1 MDGFRRCFLV
11 ISMTVSGTY
20 IKYFMVC
27 HRKTWLFHHKIEM
40 EHTSEIVAEGT
51 FIGEESYPQR
61 AERYREILLDGSKI
75 DFYDPHD
82 KVVHEI
88 KKSDKLE
95 HSHVAQV
102 QFYLYLLR
110 KNGIDGAIG
119 LIEYPK
125 LRQTQTVTLTD
136 EDVPVVEGWVRAI
149 EQIMTSEQCP
159 PRLTKSK
166 CRSCSYFDF
175 CYAEEGK

>member
-1 MDGFRRCFLV
+1 
-11 ISMTVSGTY
+11 MTITGTY
-20 IKYFMVC
+20 IKYYKVC
-27 HRKTWLFHHKIEM
+27 YRKTWLFHHKIEM
-40 EHTSEIVAEGT
+40 EHTSELVAEGS
-51 FIGEESYPQR
+51 FIGEKAYPQR
-61 AERYREILLDGSKI
+61 AERYREILLDGSRI
-75 DFYDPHD
+75 DFYDPYD

-110 KNGIDGAIG
+110 RNGIEGATG

-125 LRQTQTVTLTD
+125 LRQTQTVRLEE
-136 EDVPVVEGWVRAI
+136 EDVSVVEGWVQDI
-149 EQIMTSEQCP
+149 ERIVESERCP
-159 PRLTKSK
+159 DRIAKSK

-175 CYAEEGK
+175 CYAAEEVL

>member
-1 MDGFRRCFLV
+1 MTVTGSL
-11 ISMTVSGTY
+11 ISMYHICPREV
-20 IKYFMVC
+20 
-27 HRKTWLFHHKIEM
+27 WLHANHIRM
-40 EHTSEIVAEGT
+40 EHSSDLVTEGKQLHE
-51 FIGEESYPQR
+51 FAYPQR

-75 DFYDPHD
+75 DFYDPVA

-88 KKSDKLE
+88 KKSDKFE
-95 HSHVAQV
+95 PATVAQV

-110 KNGIDGAIG
+110 KNGIEGATG

-125 LRQTQTVTLTD
+125 LRQTQAVTLTD
-136 EDVPVVEGWVRAI
+136 EDVPVVLGWVRAI
-149 EQIMTSEQCP
+149 EQLTDSDQCP

-175 CYAEEGK
+175 CYAEED

>member
-1 MDGFRRCFLV
+1 MSHTNATL
-11 ISMTVSGTY
+11 INY
-20 IKYFMVC
+20 YHLC
-27 HRKTWLFHHKIEM
+27 HRKMWLHANQIRM
-40 EHTSEIVAEGT
+40 EHTSEAVAEGKQLH
-51 FIGEESYPQR
+51 EHAYPQR

-75 DFYDPHD
+75 DFYDPVD

-110 KNGIDGAIG
+110 RNGIEGATG

-136 EDVPVVEGWVRAI
+136 EDVAMVENWVRDI
-149 EQIMTSEQCP
+149 ERIVETEHCP
-159 PRLTKSK
+159 ERIVKSK

-175 CYAEEGK
+175 CYVEEECF

>member
-1 MDGFRRCFLV
+1 
-11 ISMTVSGTY
+11 MTVTGSLVGMY
-20 IKYFMVC
+20 HIC
-27 HRKTWLFHHKIEM
+27 HRELWLHAHHIRM
-40 EHTSEIVAEGT
+40 EHTSELVSEGKQLH
-51 FIGEESYPQR
+51 EHAYPQR
-61 AERYREILLDGSKI
+61 AERYHEITLNGSKI

-110 KNGIDGAIG
+110 RSGVVGATG
-119 LIEYPK
+119 LIEYPR
-125 LRQTQTVTLTD
+125 LRQTQRVTFAE
-136 EDVPVVEGWVRAI
+136 EDVPVVEDWLRAI
-149 EQIMTSEQCP
+149 ERIVESEQCP
-159 PRLTKSK
+159 ERIAKSK

-175 CYAEEGK
+175 CYAAEE

>member
-1 MDGFRRCFLV
+1 MH
-11 ISMTVSGTY
+11 TVTGSLIGMY
-20 IKYFMVC
+20 HICK
-27 HRKTWLFHHKIEM
+27 RELWLHANQIRM
-40 EHTSEIVAEGT
+40 EHNSELVAEGKQLH
-51 FIGEESYPQR
+51 EHAYPQR
-61 AERYREILLDGSKI
+61 AERYRELLLDGSKI
-75 DFYDPHD
+75 DFYDPVD

-110 KNGIDGAIG
+110 RNGIEGATG

-125 LRQTQTVTLTD
+125 LRQTQTVTLAD
-136 EDVPVVEGWVRAI
+136 DDVAMVENWVQDI
-149 EQIMTSEQCP
+149 ERIVEAEHCP
-159 PRLTKSK
+159 ERIDKSK

-175 CYAEEGK
+175 CYIEESNE

>member
-1 MDGFRRCFLV
+1 
-11 ISMTVSGTY
+11 MTITGTY
-20 IKYFMVC
+20 IKYYKVC

-40 EHTSEIVAEGT
+40 EHTSELVAEGS
-51 FIGEESYPQR
+51 FIGEKSYPQR
-61 AERYREILLDGSKI
+61 AERYREILLDGSRI
-75 DFYDPHD
+75 DFYDPYD

-110 KNGIDGAIG
+110 KNGIDGATG
-119 LIEYPK
+119 LIEYQ
-125 LRQTQTVTLTD
+125 LNET
-136 EDVPVVEGWVRAI
+136 DVPMVEGWIHDI
-149 EQIMTSEQCP
+149 ERIVDSERCP
-159 PRLTKSK
+159 ERINKSK

-175 CYAEEGK
+175 CYVEEE

>member
-1 MDGFRRCFLV
+1 
-11 ISMTVSGTY
+11 
-20 IKYFMVC
+20 
-27 HRKTWLFHHKIEM
+27 M
-40 EHTSEIVAEGT
+40 EHTSELVAEGT
-51 FIGEESYPQR
+51 FIGEKSYPQR
-61 AERYREILLDGSKI
+61 AERYREITLDGSKI
-75 DFYDPHD
+75 DFYDPYD

-110 KNGIDGAIG
+110 KNGVDGATG

-125 LRQTQTVTLTD
+125 LRQTERVMLTD
-136 EDVPVVEGWVRAI
+136 DDVPVVETWIRDI
-149 EQIMTSEQCP
+149 EQIAASEQCP
-159 PRLTKSK
+159 PRLPKSK

-175 CYAEEGK
+175 CWIAEE

>member
-1 MDGFRRCFLV
+1 MLHANATL
-11 ISMTVSGTY
+11 INY
-20 IKYFMVC
+20 YHLC
-27 HRKTWLFHHKIEM
+27 HRKMWLHANQIRM
-40 EHTSEIVAEGT
+40 EHTSEAVAEGKQLH
-51 FIGEESYPQR
+51 EHAYPQR
-61 AERYREILLDGSKI
+61 AEKYREIILDGSKI
-75 DFYDPHD
+75 DFYDPYD

-110 KNGIDGAIG
+110 RNGVEGATG

-125 LRQTQTVTLTD
+125 LRQTQTVQLA
-136 EDVPVVEGWVRAI
+136 EEEVSMVESWVRDI
-149 EQIMTSEQCP
+149 ERIVTSERCP
-159 PRLTKSK
+159 DRIARSK

-175 CYAEEGK
+175 CYAAEEP

>member
-1 MDGFRRCFLV
+1 
-11 ISMTVSGTY
+11 MTITGTY
-20 IKYFMVC
+20 IKYFKVC
-27 HRKTWLFHHKIEM
+27 HRKTWLFHHHITM
-40 EHTSEIVAEGT
+40 EHTSELVAEGS
-51 FIGEESYPQR
+51 FIGEKSYPQR
-61 AERYREILLDGSKI
+61 AERYREILLDGSRI
-75 DFYDPHD
+75 DFYDPYD

-110 KNGIDGAIG
+110 KNGVDGATG

-125 LRQTQTVTLTD
+125 LRQTQTVALTD
-136 EDVPVVEGWVRAI
+136 EDVPMVLGWIRDI
-149 EQIMTSEQCP
+149 EQIVESERCP
-159 PRLTKSK
+159 DRIAKSK

-175 CYAEEGK
+175 CWIEEE

>member
-1 MDGFRRCFLV
+1 MIV
-11 ISMTVSGTY
+11 TGTY
-20 IKYFMVC
+20 IKYYKVC
-27 HRKTWLFHHKIEM
+27 HRKTWLFHYKIEM
-40 EHTSEIVAEGT
+40 EHTSELVAEGT
-51 FIGEESYPQR
+51 FIGEKSYPQR
-61 AERYREILLDGSKI
+61 AERYREIIVDGSKI
-75 DFYDPHD
+75 DFYDPVD

-110 KNGIDGAIG
+110 KNGVEGATG

-125 LRQTQTVTLTD
+125 LRQTQTVHLTD
-136 EDVPVVEGWVRAI
+136 DDVPVVEGWIRDI
-149 EQIMTSEQCP
+149 ERIVESETCP
-159 PRLTKSK
+159 GRIAKSK

-175 CYAEEGK
+175 CYVEEVPE

>member
-1 MDGFRRCFLV
+1 MH
-11 ISMTVSGTY
+11 TVTGSLIGMY
-20 IKYFMVC
+20 HICK
-27 HRKTWLFHHKIEM
+27 RELWLHANHIRM
-40 EHTSEIVAEGT
+40 EHNSELVSEGKQLH
-51 FIGEESYPQR
+51 EHAYPQR
-61 AERYREILLDGSKI
+61 AERYREIVLDGSKI

-88 KKSDKLE
+88 KKSDKFE
-95 HSHVAQV
+95 MATVAQV

-110 KNGIDGAIG
+110 RNGVEGATG

-125 LRQTQTVTLTD
+125 LRQTLTVTLTE
-136 EDVPVVEGWVRAI
+136 EDVPVVEGWVCAI
-149 EQIMTSEQCP
+149 EEITDSEQCP

-175 CYAEEGK
+175 CYSGEEE

>member
-1 MDGFRRCFLV
+1 
-11 ISMTVSGTY
+11 MTVTGSLIGMY
-20 IKYFMVC
+20 HIC
-27 HRKTWLFHHKIEM
+27 QRELWLHANHIRM
-40 EHTSEIVAEGT
+40 EHNSELVSEGKQLHE
-51 FIGEESYPQR
+51 FAYPQR

-75 DFYDPHD
+75 DFYDPYD

-88 KKSDKLE
+88 KKSDKFE
-95 HSHVAQV
+95 PATVAQV

-110 KNGIDGAIG
+110 KNGIEGATG

-125 LRQTQTVTLTD
+125 LRQTQTVTLTE

-149 EQIMTSEQCP
+149 EQLTDSEQCP

-175 CYAEEGK
+175 CYTEED

>member
-1 MDGFRRCFLV
+1 MSHTNATLINYYHLCRRK
-11 ISMTVSGTY
+11 M
-20 IKYFMVC
+20 
-27 HRKTWLFHHKIEM
+27 WLHANHIRM
-40 EHTSEIVAEGT
+40 EHTSEAVAEGKQLH
-51 FIGEESYPQR
+51 EQAYPQR
-61 AERYREILLDGSKI
+61 AERYREITIDGSKI
-75 DFYDPHD
+75 DFYDPVD

-110 KNGIDGAIG
+110 RNGIEGATG

-125 LRQTQTVTLTD
+125 LRQTQTVRL
-136 EDVPVVEGWVRAI
+136 EEGDVPMVEAWVQDI
-149 EQIMTSEQCP
+149 ERMVDSERCP
-159 PRLTKSK
+159 DRIAKSK

-175 CYAEEGK
+175 CYVEEE